1 MTSASDEI
9 RTERLL
15 LRRAS
20 MDDAAAMHV
29 IMSDPRA
36 MRYWST
42 PPHADLNETKKWM
55 ASMVEAHPAGSD
67 DFIVTLDG
75 KLIGKLGA
83 WKLPEVGFLIDPA
96 HWGHGY
102 AMEAMAAFVDRRRS
116 LGSTELN
123 ADVDPRN
130 AASLSL
136 LKRHGFVETGRA
148 TDTWQVGDELCDS
161 IYLQLRLQTS
171 NQP

>member
-1 MTSASDEI
+1 MIFASDEI
-9 RTERLL
+9 RTELLL

-20 MDDAAAMHV
+20 MDDAAAMHP

-42 PPHADLNETKKWM
+42 PPHADLRETESWM
-55 ASMVEAHPAGSD
+55 ASMVEADPAGSD

-102 AMEAMAAFVDRRRS
+102 ATEAMAAFVDRRRW

-123 ADVDPRN
+123 GDVDPRN
-130 AASLSL
+130 LASIKL
-136 LKRHGFVETGRA
+136 LERCGFEETHREKG
-148 TDTWQVGDELCDS
+148 TWQVGDELCDS
-161 IYLQLRLQTS
+161 VYLKLTL
-171 NQP
+171 

>member
-1 MTSASDEI
+1 MTFASDEI

-15 LRRAS
+15 LRRAR

-29 IMSDPRA
+29 IMSDARA

-42 PPHADLNETKKWM
+42 PPHLDLGETDRWM
-55 ASMVEAHPAGSD
+55 ESMVEVDPAASD
-67 DFIVTLDG
+67 DFIVTLEG

-83 WKLPEVGFLIDPA
+83 WKLPEVGFLIDPV
-96 HWGHGY
+96 HWGRGY
-102 AMEAMAAFVDRRRS
+102 AKEAMTAFIDRRRL

-130 AASLSL
+130 LASLNL
-136 LKRHGFVETGRA
+136 LQRCGFEETHRVSG
-148 TDTWQVGDELCDS
+148 TWQVGDELCDS
-161 IYLQLRLQTS
+161 VYLRLTL
-171 NQP
+171 